1 MAKYYE
7 PYVVVNAKILKND
20 ERSSGFGYNKVM
32 YIMKLCQLK
41 YMIIKL

>member
-7 PYVVVNAKILKND
+7 PYVVVNAKILKYD
-20 ERSSGFGYNKVM
+20 ERSGFGYNKVM
-32 YIMKLCQLK
+32 YSMKLYQLK